1 MKKEILIA
9 LLSVLVTGTFAQQEF
24 AMNTDLVENMIGK
37 KIKTET
43 ATLIAGI
50 DANGPIFVE
59 EGLAEGVNQ
68 DPDVPAAPVND
79 PVEEIIFGEDFSIQA
94 DSVTGG
100 SYMKLDREYSELM
113 VFMRNKQ
120 GKMVFAQLFQQVDEI
135 DLSAASAEGEYVI
148 EILSNDGNK
157 TVMTLLKE

>member
-9 LLSVLVTGTFAQQEF
+9 LLSLMALGTFAQQEF
-24 AMNTDLVENMIGK
+24 VMNTDLVENMIGK

-43 ATLIAGI
+43 VTVLAGI
-50 DANGPIFVE
+50 DADATIFVE
-59 EGLAEGVNQ
+59 KGLAEGVNQ
-68 DPDVPAAPVND
+68 DPDDPAAPVND
-79 PVEEIIFGEDFSIQA
+79 PVEEIVFGDDFSIQA

-100 SYMKLDREYSELM
+100 NYMKLDREYPELM
-113 VFMRNKQ
+113 IFMRNKQ

-135 DLSAASAEGEYVI
+135 DLSAASAAGEYVI
-148 EILSNDGNK
+148 EILSNEGNK